1 MHFLDTYF
9 SHLICTGYPEFLKN
23 TKDYIWGHQLIDYY
37 HGVFPGDVQT
47 KKKFLIDVDD
57 LYTVIN
63 LGNGHWVALAIS
75 LVKRQVDIYD
85 GLISHTKDD
94 VMNAKVAPYAHM
106 IPHLIKKLSG
116 NNRLTDTKYRVR
128 RVQRIP
134 QNLQLG
140 DCGVYAIKYI
150 ECLALKADMKLGLSD
165 KNIGNI
171 RRKLA
176 AEVFDEARD
185 K

>member
-1 MHFLDTYF
+1 
-9 SHLICTGYPEFLKN
+9 
-23 TKDYIWGHQLIDYY
+23 
-37 HGVFPGDVQT
+37 
-47 KKKFLIDVDD
+47 
-57 LYTVIN
+57 
-63 LGNGHWVALAIS
+63 
-75 LVKRQVDIYD
+75 
-85 GLISHTKDD
+85 
-94 VMNAKVAPYAHM
+94 MNAKVAPYAHM

-150 ECLALKADMKLGLSD
+150 ECLALKADMKLGLCD

>member
-1 MHFLDTYF
+1 MNLQHIDACLTFLRRRSLKNPTPFRSERMHFLDTYF

-85 GLISHTKDD
+85 CLISHTE
-94 VMNAKVAPYAHM
+94 
-106 IPHLIKKLSG
+106 G
-116 NNRLTDTKYRVR
+116 R
-128 RVQRIP
+128 RHERKSS
-134 QNLQLG
+134 
-140 DCGVYAIKYI
+140 AI
-150 ECLALKADMKLGLSD
+150 CTHDSTS
-165 KNIGNI
+165 N
-171 RRKLA
+171 
-176 AEVFDEARD
+176 
-185 K
+185 